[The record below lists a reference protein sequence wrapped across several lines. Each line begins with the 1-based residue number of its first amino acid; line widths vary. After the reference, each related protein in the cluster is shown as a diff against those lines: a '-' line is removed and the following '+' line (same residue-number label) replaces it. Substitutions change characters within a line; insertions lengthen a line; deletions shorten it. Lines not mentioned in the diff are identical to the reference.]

1 MAGYWIDGYGICS
14 REYYYAH
21 INEKEN
27 KVMDGNDVISAMNG
41 TNNVEKETNTMEENN
56 VMMNMND
63 LVKTADKEVDA
74 VLKGKEIRLEGQG
87 LKDIFGD
94 SAEIEKLAIQYK
106 SGTTASDNETYGVI
120 LFKKKDTDGNN
131 YFTFVSGKVRDKI
144 QVMINAA
151 GGESQLNY
159 IIKQQGLKARFG
171 NKVVTS
177 DDGLHTNVKIWFE
190 A

>member
-1 MAGYWIDGYGICS
+1 MSGFWIDGYGICS

-27 KVMDGNDVISAMNG
+27 KVMDGNDVINAMNG
-41 TNNVEKETNTMEENN
+41 TNNAEKEINTMEEKNI
-56 VMMNMND
+56 MNIEE
-63 LVKTADKEVDA
+63 LIKQADKEVDS
-74 VLKGKEIRLEGQG
+74 VLKGNEERLEGQG

-94 SAEIEKLAIQYK
+94 VAEIEKLAIHYK
-106 SGTTASDNETYGVI
+106 KGTTVDDGETYGVI
-120 LFKKKDTDGNN
+120 LFAKKNAEGNN

-177 DDGLHTNVKIWFE
+177 DDGIHTNVKIWFE
-190 A
+190 R